1 MRLGIRCL
9 GSKEADRGPAV
20 LERIKLSWMIRILMG
35 AAFCAG
41 VVWGDIPAGA
51 GKDSTVKY
59 CSECH
64 SIEQAVSL
72 RQGPEEWKA
81 TLDKMAGMGAKVP
94 SENYD
99 EILGY
104 LTKHF
109 GADAP
114 LPIRVNKASAV
125 DLESLL
131 LLKRSEARAIVEYR
145 AGHGDFKSIDDLRKV
160 QGVDFKKI
168 EAKKDL
174 LVF

>member
-1 MRLGIRCL
+1 MMVRSLLMVMLG
-9 GSKEADRGPAV
+9 G
-20 LERIKLSWMIRILMG
+20 
-35 AAFCAG
+35 G
-41 VVWGDIPAGA
+41 VVLADIPAGP
-51 GKDSTVKY
+51 GKDATVKY
-59 CSECH
+59 CSDCH

-81 TLDKMAGMGAKVP
+81 TLEKMTGMGAKVP
-94 SENYD
+94 ESSYES
-99 EILGY
+99 ILGY
-104 LTKHF
+104 LTAHF

-131 LLKRSEARAIVEYR
+131 LLKRSEARAIIDYR
-145 AGHGDFKSIDDLRKV
+145 TGHGDFKTIDDLRKV
-160 QGVDFKKI
+160 QGLDFKKI

>member
-1 MRLGIRCL
+1 MN
-9 GSKEADRGPAV
+9 
-20 LERIKLSWMIRILMG
+20 RIKLRFMVLLFLVAIGI
-35 AAFCAG
+35 CA
-41 VVWGDIPAGA
+41 DIPAGA
-51 GKDSTVKY
+51 GKDATVKY
-59 CSECH
+59 CSDCH

-72 RQGPEEWKA
+72 RQGAEEWKA
-81 TLDKMAGMGAKVP
+81 TLEKMTGMGAKVP
-94 SENYD
+94 D
-99 EILGY
+99 EGYASILGY
-104 LTKHF
+104 LTSHF

-131 LLKRSEARAIVEYR
+131 LLKRSEAAAIIQYR
-145 AGHGDFKSIDDLRKV
+145 TEHGDFKSIDDLRKV

>member
-1 MRLGIRCL
+1 MAPRILLVLTMSAG
-9 GSKEADRGPAV
+9 AV
-20 LERIKLSWMIRILMG
+20 L
-35 AAFCAG
+35 
-41 VVWGDIPAGA
+41 GDIPAGP
-51 GKDSTVKY
+51 GKDATVKY
-59 CSECH
+59 CSDCH

-81 TLDKMAGMGAKVP
+81 TLEKMSGMGAKVP
-94 SENYD
+94 DDSYQA
-99 EILGY
+99 ILGY

-114 LPIRVNKASAV
+114 LPIKVNQASAV

-131 LLKRSEARAIVEYR
+131 LLRRADAKAIIQYR
-145 AGHGDFKSIDDLRKV
+145 AEHGEFKTIDDLRKV
-160 QGVDFKKI
+160 PGVDFKKI

>member
-1 MRLGIRCL
+1 MMTLRTLL
-9 GSKEADRGPAV
+9 V
-20 LERIKLSWMIRILMG
+20 VMMG
-35 AAFCAG
+35 AG
-41 VVWGDIPAGA
+41 VVFAEIPAGP
-51 GKDSTVKY
+51 GKDATVKY
-59 CSECH
+59 CSDCH

-72 RQGPEEWKA
+72 RQGTEEWKA
-81 TLDKMAGMGAKVP
+81 TLDKMIGMGATIPDDSVQ
-94 SENYD
+94 

-104 LTKHF
+104 LSKHF

-131 LLKRSEARAIVEYR
+131 LLKRSEAKAIIDYR
-145 AGHGDFKSIDDLRKV
+145 TEHGNFKSIDDLHKV

>member
-1 MRLGIRCL
+1 VQAEARATRSSNA
-9 GSKEADRGPAV
+9 SKIEMMTLPTLLIG
-20 LERIKLSWMIRILMG
+20 MMG
-35 AAFCAG
+35 AG
-41 VVWGDIPAGA
+41 VVFADIPAGA
-51 GKDSTVKY
+51 GKDATVKY
-59 CSECH
+59 CSDCH

-81 TLDKMAGMGAKVP
+81 TLEKMTGMGAKVP
-94 SENYD
+94 DDSYQA
-99 EILGY
+99 ILGY
-104 LTKHF
+104 LTNHF

-131 LLKRSEARAIVEYR
+131 LLKRSEARAIIDYR
-145 AGHGDFKSIDDLRKV
+145 TEHGDFKSIHDLRKV

>member
-1 MRLGIRCL
+1 MKRPFLVGL
-9 GSKEADRGPAV
+9 
-20 LERIKLSWMIRILMG
+20 ILCSG
-35 AAFCAG
+35 LLRA
-41 VVWGDIPAGA
+41 DIPAGP
-51 GKDSTVKY
+51 GKEATIKY
-59 CSECH
+59 CGDCH

-81 TLDKMAGMGAKVP
+81 TIDKMAGMGAKIPDDSYSAV
-94 SENYD
+94 
-99 EILGY
+99 LGY
-104 LTKHF
+104 LSKHF

-114 LPIRVNKASAV
+114 IPIRVNKASAV

-131 LLKRSEARAIVEYR
+131 LLKRSEAKAIIEYR
-145 AGHGDFKSIDDLRKV
+145 AGHGNFKSIDDLRKV